1 LISIKQIEGLI
12 KKTLSK
18 MGRKFA
24 SDDAVELVMGT
35 GLVES
40 RYKYIRQLGDG
51 PARSFWQVE
60 PATAVDNCQHYLKH
74 RPGVMRLCSDASL
87 VDLKYWQNY
96 SVGTWAD
103 ILEINMSAGIIH
115 CRLKYWRVP
124 KRMPNTTEGM
134 ANYWK
139 EFYNTHQGAGHIEDY
154 MDIVS
159 KYL

>member
-1 LISIKQIEGLI
+1 MISIKQIEGLI
-12 KKTLSK
+12 KKTLTG
-18 MGRKFA
+18 MGKKFA

-60 PATAVDNCQHYLKH
+60 PATAVDNCQHYLTH
-74 RPGVMRLCSDASL
+74 RPGLMRMCAESSM
-87 VDLKYWQNY
+87 VDIKHWQTY
-96 SVGTWAD
+96 SVITWAD
-103 ILEINMSAGIIH
+103 ILETNMSAGIIH

-139 EFYNTHQGAGHIEDY
+139 EFYNTHQGAGHVEDY
-154 MDIVS
+154 IDTVG